1 MLSLGG
7 HLLVLKHS
15 ASAATTRPTTKPAR
29 SSVSNTPDWRPI
41 RARGGIMTQ
50 VRVEQGI
57 LEGNQKRGVFR
68 FRGVPYAA
76 PPVGDLRWAAP
87 APPHT

>member
-1 MLSLGG
+1 
-7 HLLVLKHS
+7 
-15 ASAATTRPTTKPAR
+15 
-29 SSVSNTPDWRPI
+29 
-41 RARGGIMTQ
+41 MTQ